1 MSGIRPTPGR
11 AGEWFRGDARGMRG
25 AKALRMHSLL
35 CLLCS
40 PLLVAALGW
49 ISFGALGACVDAPV
63 AGGSPIARVVTAWD
77 PLACGDPHRVAV
89 ELADDDGAAVSASAP
104 CAIGGVTVDVGHF
117 GSYRGRVYAWAP
129 GAPVRSE
136 APLEVMVDQP
146 IVRCMVA
153 TPR

>member
-1 MSGIRPTPGR
+1 MRR
-11 AGEWFRGDARGMRG
+11 AKRRRMRW
-25 AKALRMHSLL
+25 LL
-35 CLLCS
+35 CLVCS
-40 PLLVAALGW
+40 PWVVAALAS
-49 ISFGALGACVDAPV
+49 ISVGAFGALGACMDAPA
-63 AGGSPIARVVTAWD
+63 AGGSPIARVVAAWD

-117 GSYRGRVYAWAP
+117 GSYRGRIYAWAP

-136 APLEVMVDQP
+136 APLEVTVDEP
-146 IVRCMVA
+146 IVHCMVA